1 MRPSNEKIPNPA
13 EVEKEI
19 SAFLSK
25 RFGDHVKIVTPLMVT
40 DPNDM
45 DRVGQKAQST
55 TGINFDLKP
64 EDLIAYLDRYIVRQD
79 NAKAV
84 LATKICTHFNR
95 VKRQQQDGGTTRD
108 MVGQIKSN
116 VLLIGPT
123 GVGKTYIVKLIAKH
137 IGVPFVKGDA
147 TKFSETGY
155 VGGDV
160 EDLVR
165 DLVREAGNDIEL
177 AQHGII
183 YIDEIDKIA
192 GSRNTIGAD
201 VSRAGVQRALLKPME
216 ETEVDLKVPHDPVS
230 MIQEI
235 ENFRKTGQKEKRTVN
250 TANILFIMSGAFN
263 ELEEIVRKRVGRQGI
278 GFGASLKKE
287 GSDPA
292 ILQQAKS
299 EDLIAFGFESEFVGR
314 LPVRAVLEPL
324 DENDLYEILKNP
336 SNPII
341 LGKKLDFDAY
351 GIDIKF
357 DDRALR
363 LLARDASLENTGARG
378 LISAVE
384 KALLRYET
392 HLPSTDLRQFPV
404 TPAVILSPRATLETM
419 LAGDSTAQ
427 SQQDFTRLADQE
439 EQAIKTYIQNNK
451 RLLSDKYKLMLT
463 PSRLDVLAKFY
474 VNHILDIGQVFQ
486 RIKSCYDDIKKIELE
501 FYKRNDINIVL
512 EEDAIDFIMEQ
523 IVDKVVT
530 LDTMA
535 KQLNGDL
542 ELGLKL
548 VMEKTGKNRFFINRD
563 ALVNPESFIGGLIRN
578 GLNTTALPANE
589 RAED

>member
-1 MRPSNEKIPNPA
+1 MKPTQEKIPNPA

-19 SAFLSK
+19 SEFLSK
-25 RFGDHVKIVTPLMVT
+25 RFGKHVKIVTPMMVT

-45 DRVGQKAQST
+45 GPSGKKTHGT

-95 VKRQQQDGGTTRD
+95 VKRQRQSGGPTRD
-108 MVGQIKSN
+108 MVGGIKNN

-165 DLVREAGNDIEL
+165 DLVREAGDDIEL

-183 YIDEIDKIA
+183 YVDEIDKIA

-250 TANILFIMSGAFN
+250 TANILFIMSGAFS
-263 ELEEIVRKRVGRQGI
+263 ELEEIVRKRVVRQGI
-278 GFGASLKKE
+278 GFGAPLKKE
-287 GSDPA
+287 GPDPA
-292 ILQQAKS
+292 LLQQVKS

-314 LPVRAVLEPL
+314 LPVRTVLEPL

-341 LGKKLDFDAY
+341 IGKKLDFDAY
-351 GIDIKF
+351 GIDVKF
-357 DDRALR
+357 DDQALR
-363 LLARDASLENTGARG
+363 LLARDASAENTGARG
-378 LISAVE
+378 LVSAVE
-384 KALLRYET
+384 KALLPYET
-392 HLPSTDLRQFPV
+392 RLPSTGLRQFPV
-404 TPAVILSPRATLETM
+404 TPAVIQSPRASLDHM
-419 LAGDSTAQ
+419 LAEGSAASIQ
-427 SQQDFTRLADQE
+427 EDFTRLTDQE
-439 EQAIKTYIQNNK
+439 KQSIKHYIQNN
-451 RLLSDKYKLMLT
+451 RRILSDKYSLSLT
-463 PSRLDVLAKFY
+463 PSRLEVLAQFY

-486 RIKSCYDDIKKIELE
+486 QIKSCYDDIKKIELE
-501 FYKRNDINIVL
+501 FYKRNDINVVF

-523 IVDKVVT
+523 IVNKTVT
-530 LDTMA
+530 LEEISQ
-535 KQLNGDL
+535 QLNANF

-548 VMEKTGKNRFFINRD
+548 VMEKTGQNRFFINRD

-578 GLNTTALPANE
+578 GLSTPKLPSNE
-589 RAED
+589 RSED

>member
-1 MRPSNEKIPNPA
+1 MKPTQEKIPNPA

-19 SAFLSK
+19 SEFLSK
-25 RFGDHVKIVTPLMVT
+25 RFGNHVKIVTPMMVT

-45 DRVGQKAQST
+45 GPSGKKTPGT

-95 VKRQQQDGGTTRD
+95 VKRQRQSGGPTRD
-108 MVGQIKSN
+108 MVGRIKNN

-165 DLVREAGNDIEL
+165 DLVREAGDDIEL

-183 YIDEIDKIA
+183 YVDEIDKIA

-250 TANILFIMSGAFN
+250 TANILFIMSGAFS
-263 ELEEIVRKRVGRQGI
+263 ELEEIVRKRVVRQGI
-278 GFGASLKKE
+278 GFGAPLKKE
-287 GSDPA
+287 GPDPA
-292 ILQQAKS
+292 LLQQVKS

-314 LPVRAVLEPL
+314 LPVRTVLEPL
-324 DENDLYEILKNP
+324 DENDLYDILKNP

-341 LGKKLDFDAY
+341 IGKKLDFDAY
-351 GIDIKF
+351 GIDVKF
-357 DDRALR
+357 DDQALR
-363 LLARDASLENTGARG
+363 LLARDASAENTGARG
-378 LISAVE
+378 LVSAVE
-384 KALLRYET
+384 KALLPFET
-392 HLPSTDLRQFPV
+392 RLPSTGLRQFPV
-404 TPAVILSPRATLETM
+404 TPAVIQSPRASLDHM
-419 LAGDSTAQ
+419 LAEGSAA
-427 SQQDFTRLADQE
+427 SIQQDFTRLADQE
-439 EQAIKTYIQNNK
+439 KQSIKHYIQNN
-451 RLLSDKYKLMLT
+451 RRILADKYSLSLT
-463 PSRLDVLAKFY
+463 PSRLEVLAQFY

-486 RIKSCYDDIKKIELE
+486 QIKTCYDDIKKIELE
-501 FYKRNDINIVL
+501 FYKRNDINVVL

-523 IVDKVVT
+523 IVNKAVT
-530 LDTMA
+530 LETIA
-535 KQLNGDL
+535 QQLNANF

-548 VMEKTGKNRFFINRD
+548 VKEKTGQNRFFINRD

-578 GLNTTALPANE
+578 GLSTPKLPANE
-589 RAED
+589 RSED

>member
-1 MRPSNEKIPNPA
+1 
-13 EVEKEI
+13 
-19 SAFLSK
+19 
-25 RFGDHVKIVTPLMVT
+25 
-40 DPNDM
+40 
-45 DRVGQKAQST
+45 
-55 TGINFDLKP
+55 
-64 EDLIAYLDRYIVRQD
+64 
-79 NAKAV
+79 
-84 LATKICTHFNR
+84 
-95 VKRQQQDGGTTRD
+95 
-108 MVGQIKSN
+108 MVGRIKNN

-165 DLVREAGNDIEL
+165 DLVREAGDDIEL

-183 YIDEIDKIA
+183 YVDEIDKIA

-250 TANILFIMSGAFN
+250 TANILFIMSGAFS
-263 ELEEIVRKRVGRQGI
+263 ELEEIVRKRVVRQGI
-278 GFGASLKKE
+278 GFGAPLKKE
-287 GSDPA
+287 GPDPA
-292 ILQQAKS
+292 LLQQVKS

-314 LPVRAVLEPL
+314 LPVRTVLDPL

-341 LGKKLDFDAY
+341 IGKKLDFDAY
-351 GIDIKF
+351 GIDVKF
-357 DDRALR
+357 DDQALR
-363 LLARDASLENTGARG
+363 LLARDASAENTGARG
-378 LISAVE
+378 LVSAVE
-384 KALLRYET
+384 KALLPYET
-392 HLPSTDLRQFPV
+392 RLPSTGLRQFPV
-404 TPAVILSPRATLETM
+404 TPAVIQSPRASLDHM
-419 LAGDSTAQ
+419 LAEGSAP
-427 SQQDFTRLADQE
+427 SIQQDFTRLKDQE
-439 EQAIKTYIQNNK
+439 KQSIKHYIQSN
-451 RLLSDKYKLMLT
+451 RHILSDRYSLSLT
-463 PSRLDVLAKFY
+463 PSRLEVLAQFY

-486 RIKSCYDDIKKIELE
+486 QIKSCYDDIKKIELE
-501 FYKRNDINIVL
+501 FYKRNDINVVL

-523 IVDKVVT
+523 IVNKTVT
-530 LDTMA
+530 LEA
-535 KQLNGDL
+535 IAQQLNANF

-548 VMEKTGKNRFFINRD
+548 VMEKTGQNRFFINRD

-578 GLNTTALPANE
+578 GLRTPKLPANE
-589 RAED
+589 RSED

>member
-1 MRPSNEKIPNPA
+1 MKPTQEKIPNPA

-19 SAFLSK
+19 SEFLSK
-25 RFGDHVKIVTPLMVT
+25 RFGKHVKIVTPMMVT

-45 DRVGQKAQST
+45 GPSGKKTHGT

-95 VKRQQQDGGTTRD
+95 VKRQRQSGGPTRD
-108 MVGQIKSN
+108 MVGRIKNN

-165 DLVREAGNDIEL
+165 DLVREAGDDIEL

-183 YIDEIDKIA
+183 YVDEIDKIA

-250 TANILFIMSGAFN
+250 TANILFIMSGAFS
-263 ELEEIVRKRVGRQGI
+263 ELEEIVRKRVVRQGI
-278 GFGASLKKE
+278 GFGAPLKKE
-287 GSDPA
+287 GPDPA
-292 ILQQAKS
+292 LLKQVKS

-314 LPVRAVLEPL
+314 LPVRTVLDPL

-341 LGKKLDFDAY
+341 IGKKLDFDAY
-351 GIDIKF
+351 GIDVKF
-357 DDRALR
+357 DDQALR
-363 LLARDASLENTGARG
+363 LLAKDASAENTGARG
-378 LISAVE
+378 LVSAVE
-384 KALLRYET
+384 KALLPYET
-392 HLPSTDLRQFPV
+392 RLPSTGLRQFPV
-404 TPAVILSPRATLETM
+404 TPAVIRSPRASLDHM
-419 LAGDSTAQ
+419 LAEKSAPSIKQ
-427 SQQDFTRLADQE
+427 EFTRLADQE
-439 EQAIKTYIQNNK
+439 KQSIKHYIQSN
-451 RLLSDKYKLMLT
+451 RRILSDKYSLSLT
-463 PSRLDVLAKFY
+463 PSRLEVLAQFY

-486 RIKSCYDDIKKIELE
+486 QIKSCYDDIKKIELE
-501 FYKRNDINIVL
+501 FYKRNDINVVL

-523 IVDKVVT
+523 IVNKAVT
-530 LDTMA
+530 LDKIA
-535 KQLNGDL
+535 QQLNANF

-548 VMEKTGKNRFFINRD
+548 VMEKTGQNRFFINRD

-578 GLNTTALPANE
+578 GLSTPELPANE
-589 RAED
+589 RSED